1 MPQAAPGVGGGG
13 GGGGGGGDWE
23 PGDNQ
28 SSGGGD
34 DPGSGW
40 AAERALSQTSRR
52 SPGRRRMRTGCP
64 WTMGAHGAG
73 KSW

>member
-1 MPQAAPGVGGGG
+1 MLQVAPGVGGGG
-13 GGGGGGGDWE
+13 GGGGGGDWASRWE

-40 AAERALSQTSRR
+40 AAESARSRM
-52 SPGRRRMRTGCP
+52 S
-64 WTMGAHGAG
+64 
-73 KSW
+73 